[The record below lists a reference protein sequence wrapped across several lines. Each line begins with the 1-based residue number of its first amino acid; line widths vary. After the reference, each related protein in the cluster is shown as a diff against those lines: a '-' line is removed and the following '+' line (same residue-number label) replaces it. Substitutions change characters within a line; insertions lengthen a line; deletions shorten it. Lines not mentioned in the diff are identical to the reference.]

1 MKKRTTR
8 TKAAV
13 VSGGAVMVSIA
24 LAAGIP
30 MLRAQQ
36 APTPAPASKPPA
48 STVYMNPRAGND
60 DPRVGLKGGLYDA
73 GEAAF
78 GIEHLA
84 TLPKPPGF
92 APDSA
97 EGGDNPNTPGGG
109 APPPAP
115 ADPAAAARTPAEGAP
130 AAGAPAAGGRPRV
143 SQYGSTNSDLAFSG
157 NHLFVGNYKGIN
169 TYDIDNPKEIKLRTS
184 LVCPGGQGDVSVYG
198 HLLFMSAEAINGRT
212 DCGTQ
217 GIPLPAGYVPP
228 PMPPPP
234 PPTPAPTATAGGPAA
249 PAEPAFRPRPL
260 PPASKDRFRGV
271 RIFDISDIA
280 NPKQVAAVQSC
291 RGSHT
296 HSLLVDPKDKDNVYI
311 YISGTG
317 QVRQEEEL
325 AGCTGGDPTKNPNTA
340 LFRIDIIK
348 VPLAHP
354 EEAKIVNS
362 PRIFTDSQT
371 GALNGLWKGG
381 NHGEGTQRTSVTDQC
396 HDITI
401 YASLGLAAGAC
412 SGNGILLDISDP
424 IHPVRIE
431 AVSDP
436 NYSYWHSANF
446 SNDGSKVLFTDEW
459 GGGGQPRCRA
469 TDPMNWGADAIFT
482 LKDRKLTLAS
492 YYKMP
497 APQSDMENCVAHNG
511 SLIPIPGR
519 DIEVQAWYQG
529 GLSVVDF
536 TDASHPVEI
545 AFYDRGPVDSTKRGM
560 AGFWSTYWYNG
571 YIYGSEIAR
580 GVDVFKLVPNK
591 YITQN
596 EIDASNQVH
605 FDELNVQNQPHVVWP
620 ANFVVARAYID
631 QLKRDSALDPKRI
644 AALEDAMAKVDAHAD
659 KKNVAQLKLMAAS
672 LDKSA
677 VSAKTPV
684 DAKRMKALAEVIEK
698 SASARL

>member
-1 MKKRTTR
+1 
-8 TKAAV
+8 
-13 VSGGAVMVSIA
+13 
-24 LAAGIP
+24 
-30 MLRAQQ
+30 
-36 APTPAPASKPPA
+36 
-48 STVYMNPRAGND
+48 
-60 DPRVGLKGGLYDA
+60 LYDA

-78 GIEHLA
+78 GLEKLA
-84 TLPKPPGF
+84 SLPKPAGF
-92 APDSA
+92 AP
-97 EGGDNPNTPGGG
+97 GNTV
-109 APPPAP
+109 
-115 ADPAAAARTPAEGAP
+115 
-130 AAGAPAAGGRPRV
+130 AGAPNPDTPAGPTPAAPTPAAPAPPGAAPATPPMPPMV
-143 SQYGSTNSDLAFSG
+143 QYGSTNSDLAFSG

-198 HLLFMSAEAINGRT
+198 HLLFMSAEAVNGRV

-228 PMPPPP
+228 PPPPP
-234 PPTPAPTATAGGPAA
+234 PPPPVPGAPPVHR
-249 PAEPAFRPRPL
+249 ERPL
-260 PPASKDRFRGV
+260 PPPSKDRFRGV
-271 RIFDISDIA
+271 RIFDISDIT

-317 QVRQEEEL
+317 TVRQEEEL
-325 AGCTGGDPTKNPNTA
+325 AGCTSGDPTANPNTA

-354 EEAKIVNS
+354 ELAKIVNS
-362 PRIFTDSQT
+362 PRIFTDKQT
-371 GALNGLWKGG
+371 GDVNGLWKGG
-381 NHGEGTQRTSVTDQC
+381 NHGEGTQTTSVTNQC

-401 YASLGLAAGAC
+401 YSAIGLAAGAC

-424 IHPVRIE
+424 VNPVRID

-446 SNDGSKVLFTDEW
+446 NNDGTKVLFTDEW
-459 GGGGQPRCRA
+459 GGGGQPRCRS

-482 LKDRKLTLAS
+482 LVNRKLTLAS

-497 APQSDMENCVAHNG
+497 APQTEFENCVAHNG
-511 SLIPIPGR
+511 SLVPIPGR

-529 GLSVVDF
+529 GVSVVDF
-536 TDASHPVEI
+536 TDASHPIEI
-545 AFYDRGPVDSTKRGM
+545 AYFDRGPIDSTKRAMG
-560 AGFWSTYWYNG
+560 GQWSTYWYNG

-605 FDELNVQNQPHVVWP
+605 FDELNVQDQPKIVWP

-631 QLKRDSALDPKRI
+631 QLNRSSALDPKRI
-644 AALEDAMAKVDAHAD
+644 AALEAAMAKVEAHPD
-659 KKNVAQLKLMAAS
+659 RKKVAQLKVM
-672 LDKSA
+672 A
-677 VSAKTPV
+677 VSLAKDAAAAKTPA
-684 DAKRMKALAEVIEK
+684 DAERMRALAAIIEK
-698 SASARL
+698 SGSSRL